1 MIVVIPILHRE
12 KASKADT
19 VLVIHQEN
27 HTMWLQVSHQPEM
40 RRYTPLS
47 SGPPKTETLNNKI
60 FMKYFNER
68 NEQNLVKHKSKK
80 YFQFLT

>member
-1 MIVVIPILHRE
+1 MIVVFSILHRE

-40 RRYTPLS
+40 RCYTPLS
-47 SGPPKTETLNNKI
+47 SGPPKTETQNIKI
-60 FMKYFNER
+60 FMKYYNE
-68 NEQNLVKHKSKK
+68 NK
-80 YFQFLT
+80 